1 MKVIKRPC
9 STSLKLKEL
18 MKAVKE
24 AGGDLEQEIKARKIL
39 KDYLKQTEG
48 ND

>member
-1 MKVIKRPC
+1 MVINKID

-24 AGGDLEQEIKARKIL
+24 AGVSLEEQEKVQKTL
-39 KDYLKQTEG
+39 K
-48 ND
+48 N